1 MNMVPKRKY
10 GVIRSPSNHAAN
22 TIVVIG
28 LKYTQLVVATG
39 PRCFITQ
46 FHNTKQTNEAMS
58 PRNTMF
64 IQITGSNSLS
74 NGKCQG
80 WKMKTG
86 RMVMSP

>member
-46 FHNTKQTNEAMS
+46 FHNTKQANDATQ
-58 PRNTMF
+58 PRKRRLVMTLRCTTMPHE
-64 IQITGSNSLS
+64 G
-74 NGKCQG
+74 NGPAK
-80 WKMKTG
+80 
-86 RMVMSP
+86 R